1 MKILLIED
9 DPKVARFIT
18 RGLKEEHFVVDHSSD
33 GEDGL
38 HLALTGCHDVVVLDV
53 LLPKRDGFEILAK
66 LRQAGATARILMLT
80 ARDAVEDRVKGLEGG
95 ADDYLVKPFAFAELL
110 ARIRALLRRP
120 AIEEPA
126 VLEVCDLRIDARR
139 QTVTRSGRLISLTGK
154 EFAVLR
160 FLVRHAGEVITRT
173 RLSEQVWD
181 ENFDPLSNVIDVTI
195 YHLREKVDRG
205 FEPRLI
211 HTVRGR
217 GYVVQTDAEAGEIAG
232 HG

>member
-1 MKILLIED
+1 VKILLIED
-9 DPKVARFIT
+9 DSKVARFIT
-18 RGLKEEHFVVDHSSD
+18 RGLKEEHFVVDQAND

-38 HLALTGCHDVVVLDV
+38 HLALTGAYDVVVLDV
-53 LLPKRDGFEILAK
+53 LLPGRDGFEILAR
-66 LRQAGATARILMLT
+66 LRHARVTARILMLT

-95 ADDYLVKPFAFAELL
+95 ADDYLVKPFAFVELL

-120 AIEEPA
+120 SIEEPA
-126 VLEVCDLRIDARR
+126 VLEVGDLRIDARR
-139 QTVTRSGRLISLTGK
+139 QRVTRSGRLISLTGK
-154 EFAVLR
+154 EFAVLGY
-160 FLVRHAGEVITRT
+160 LVRHAGEVITRT

-205 FEPRLI
+205 FAPRLI

-217 GYVVQTDAEAGEIAG
+217 GYVVQAGETAG

>member
-1 MKILLIED
+1 
-9 DPKVARFIT
+9 
-18 RGLKEEHFVVDHSSD
+18 
-33 GEDGL
+33 
-38 HLALTGCHDVVVLDV
+38 
-53 LLPKRDGFEILAK
+53 
-66 LRQAGATARILMLT
+66 MLT

-95 ADDYLVKPFAFAELL
+95 ADDYLVKPFAFVELL

-120 AIEEPA
+120 SIEEPA
-126 VLEVCDLRIDARR
+126 VLEVGDLRIDARR
-139 QTVTRSGRLISLTGK
+139 QRVTRSGRLISLTGK
-154 EFAVLR
+154 EFAVLGY
-160 FLVRHAGEVITRT
+160 LVRHAGEVITRT

-205 FEPRLI
+205 FAPRLI

-217 GYVVQTDAEAGEIAG
+217 GYVVQTGETAG

>member
-9 DPKVARFIT
+9 DSKVARFIT
-18 RGLKEEHFVVDHSSD
+18 RGLKEEHFVVDQAND

-38 HLALTGCHDVVVLDV
+38 HLALTGAYDVVVLDV
-53 LLPKRDGFEILAK
+53 LLPGRDGFEILAR
-66 LRQAGATARILMLT
+66 LRHARVTARILMLT

-95 ADDYLVKPFAFAELL
+95 ADDYLVKPFAFVELL

-120 AIEEPA
+120 PIEEPA
-126 VLEVCDLRIDARR
+126 VLEVGDLRIDARR
-139 QTVTRSGRLISLTGK
+139 QRVTRSGRLISLTGK
-154 EFAVLR
+154 EFAVLGY
-160 FLVRHAGEVITRT
+160 LVRHAGEVITRT

-205 FEPRLI
+205 FAPRLI

-217 GYVVQTDAEAGEIAG
+217 GYVVQAGETAG

>member
-1 MKILLIED
+1 VKILLIED
-9 DPKVARFIT
+9 DSKVARFIT
-18 RGLKEEHFVVDHSSD
+18 RGLKEEHFVVDQAND

-38 HLALTGCHDVVVLDV
+38 HLALTGAYDVVVLDV
-53 LLPKRDGFEILAK
+53 LLPGRDGFEILAR
-66 LRQAGATARILMLT
+66 LRHARVTARILMLT

-95 ADDYLVKPFAFAELL
+95 ADDYLVKPFAFVELL

-120 AIEEPA
+120 PIEEPA
-126 VLEVCDLRIDARR
+126 VLEVGDLRIDARR
-139 QTVTRSGRLISLTGK
+139 QRVTRSGRLISLTGK
-154 EFAVLR
+154 EFAVLGY
-160 FLVRHAGEVITRT
+160 LVRHAGEVITRT

-205 FEPRLI
+205 FAPRLI

-217 GYVVQTDAEAGEIAG
+217 GYVVQAGETAG